1 MKRVFI
7 FPVSVAFTVISMAA
21 AKPLDLKSLPQA
33 VQTTVQ
39 SQLQGAEIKNISK
52 ETENGVTQY
61 EIETMLNGKHRDFN
75 VDTKG
80 ALVVVEEEVPLD
92 SLPAAAIAAIRKKV
106 GAGKPGMVEAVKKGD
121 MKSGSETV
129 YEAAYTTVGGKK
141 QVVYV
146 KADGTATKE

>member
-7 FPVSVAFTVISMAA
+7 FPVAVALSVCSMAA
-21 AKPLDLKSLPQA
+21 AKSLDLKSLPQA

-80 ALVVVEEEVPLD
+80 PLVVVEEEVPLD

-141 QVVYV
+141 QVFYV

>member
-7 FPVSVAFTVISMAA
+7 FPVAVAFTVISMAA
-21 AKPLDLKSLPQA
+21 AKSLDLKSLPQA

-61 EIETMLNGKHRDFN
+61 EIETMLNGRHRDFN

-80 ALVVVEEEVPLD
+80 TLVVVEEEVPLD

-146 KADGTATKE
+146 KADGAATKE